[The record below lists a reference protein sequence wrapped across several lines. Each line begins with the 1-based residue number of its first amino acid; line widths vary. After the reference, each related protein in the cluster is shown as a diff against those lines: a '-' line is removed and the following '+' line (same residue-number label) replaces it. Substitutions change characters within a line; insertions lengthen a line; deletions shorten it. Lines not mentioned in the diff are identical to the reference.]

1 MVENIDSTAG
11 AHVGCLK
18 DSNLKVEIVM
28 SGEILKRVRAR
39 ISALGNS
46 EFDAVSDQPALK
58 ELWEQVQSLR
68 EEMNEAKKAA
78 AAAAA
83 APYLEAIGQIEK
95 RYAMILKLS
104 S

>member
-1 MVENIDSTAG
+1 MVENIASQTGST
-11 AHVGCLK
+11 VGCS
-18 DSNLKVEIVM
+18 DSSYMVEVTM
-28 SGEILKRVRAR
+28 SGEVLKRVRAR

-58 ELWEQVQSLR
+58 DLWDQVQNLR

-83 APYLEAIGQIEK
+83 APYMEAIGQIEK